1 MFKKRHTEV
10 GAKPGTLMIS
20 AEAPK
25 PAMSM
30 IHYRQEGRAEEKV
43 VNDVN
48 ELKAAFHDGHVTWVD
63 VQGFG
68 DHELMKSIG
77 EIFELHPLL
86 LEDVVNLPQRAKA
99 ESYDDQLLLIVK
111 MVAAESAST
120 IELEQVSIVIG
131 PTYVLTFQEFPGDV
145 LDPVRRRIRA
155 EKSLIRSH
163 GADYLAYA
171 IADTIVDAY
180 YPVLETIGDRIEALE
195 DDAVMRPTP
204 ELLRELNRLK
214 NRLVNLRRAVWPQ
227 REAIY
232 SLIRDGNTVIGED
245 VRLFLRDT
253 HDHCV
258 QTSEVIEMYR
268 EMVASLLNTYL
279 TTIANRTNDVMKV
292 LTIVATIFIPL
303 TFMAGIY
310 GMNFDHMPELHTRWG
325 YPIIWAAMIVTAA
338 GMVYFFRRRGWLGG
352 DDSMGER

>member
-10 GAKPGTLMIS
+10 GARPGTLVIS
-20 AEAPK
+20 DEAPK
-25 PAMSM
+25 PSVYM
-30 IHYRQEGRAEEKV
+30 IHYRREGQATEKLV
-43 VNDVN
+43 ASTD
-48 ELKAAFHDGHVTWVD
+48 ELEAAFHDGHVTWVD

-68 DHELMKSIG
+68 DHALMKSIG
-77 EIFELHPLL
+77 DIFNLHPLL

-99 ESYDDQLLLIVK
+99 EHYDEQLLLIVK
-111 MVAAESAST
+111 MVAAESASV
-120 IELEQVSIVIG
+120 IELEQISIVIG
-131 PTYVLTFQEFPGDV
+131 ETYVLTFQEYPGDV
-145 LDPVRRRIRA
+145 LDPVRKRIRA
-155 EKSLIRSH
+155 EKTTIRNH

-180 YPVLETIGDRIEALE
+180 YPVLETIGDRIEDLE
-195 DDAVMRPTP
+195 DDVVINPTP

-227 REAIY
+227 REAIH
-232 SLIRDGNTVIGED
+232 SLIRDGSRFFSDE
-245 VRLFLRDT
+245 VRLYLRDT

-279 TTIANRTNDVMKV
+279 TSIANRTNDVMKV

-303 TFMAGIY
+303 TFMSGIY

-325 YPIIWAAMIVTAA
+325 YPIIWAAMILTA
-338 GMVYFFRRRGWLGG
+338 GSMVVFFRRRGWLGG
-352 DDSMGER
+352 GDAADDE